1 MKKQYKNLVTNS
13 IVFTIANF
21 GSKVITFLMVPLYT
35 YLLTPKDY
43 GTIDLVTTI
52 SGLLLPI
59 IFLCVSDAVLR
70 YTMSNK
76 FSNKDVLSISLKIYI
91 TGLALFGIVLFIIS
105 LFKDINSYKFYL
117 FCIVATNGLL
127 LIFNQFLRGIGK
139 IKEFAINGTLYTLMF
154 VLSNFIL
161 LVLLKVGKSGYFL
174 SLIIANIICILY
186 AVLISK
192 AYKYI
197 TIRTSRDIFLVMITY
212 SLPLIPNSLMWW
224 VMDAS
229 DKFIITYF
237 LGVNANGIYAISKK
251 LPTIIDTFH
260 SIFNQAWQISAIE
273 EADSANSV
281 EFTSNVYKIYTYLL
295 FLIVS
300 GLLVVSRIVV
310 EYLLSS
316 SYYESWK
323 YIPFLLLS
331 VSFSSLS
338 GFLSANF
345 IANEKTS
352 IIFKTTLYGA
362 VVNTILNFILIP
374 FIGINGAAIAT
385 MASYYMVLII
395 RERLIRKNK
404 GIEILFNRKFIFSL
418 IGLQII
424 VYYIFPINV
433 AFFANLILFGILIYS
448 FRDIIIVFLKKIL
461 RK

>member
-448 FRDIIIVFLKKIL
+448 FRDIIIVFLKKY
-461 RK
+461 RSF

>member
-117 FCIVATNGLL
+117 FFIVATNGLL

-139 IKEFAINGTLYTLMF
+139 VKEFAINGTLYTLIF

-174 SLIIANIICILY
+174 SLIIANIICIFY
-186 AVLISK
+186 AVSISK

-273 EADSANSV
+273 EVDSVNSV
-281 EFTSNVYKIYTYLL
+281 EFTSNIYKIYTYLL
-295 FLIVS
+295 FLIVG

-310 EYLLSS
+310 KYLLSS

-395 RERLIRKNK
+395 RERLIIKNK
-404 GIEILFNRKFIFSL
+404 GIEILFNRKFIFTL

-424 VYYIFPINV
+424 VYYILPINV
-433 AFFANLILFGILIYS
+433 AFFVDFILYVILIYS
-448 FRDIIIVFLKKIL
+448 FKDIIKIIL
-461 RK
+461 MKLIRK

>member
-154 VLSNFIL
+154 VLSNFIM

-448 FRDIIIVFLKKIL
+448 FRDIIIVFLKKY
-461 RK
+461 

>member
-52 SGLLLPI
+52 SGLLIPL

-76 FSNKDVLSISLKIYI
+76 YSNKDVLSISLKIYI
-91 TGLALFGIVLFIIS
+91 AGLALFGIVLFIIS

-139 IKEFAINGTLYTLMF
+139 VKEFAINGTLYTLMF
-154 VLSNFIL
+154 VLSNFLL
-161 LVLLKVGKSGYFL
+161 LVILKVGKSGYFL
-174 SLIIANIICILY
+174 SLILANIICILY

-273 EADSANSV
+273 EVDSVNSV

-300 GLLVVSRIVV
+300 GLLVISRIVV
-310 EYLLSS
+310 EYLLSN
-316 SYYESWK
+316 SYCESWK

-331 VSFSSLS
+331 VCFSSLS

-424 VYYIFPINV
+424 IYYMFPINID
-433 AFFANLILFGILIYS
+433 FFANFILFLILIYS
-448 FRDIIIVFLKKIL
+448 FRDVIIVFFKKIL

>member
-433 AFFANLILFGILIYS
+433 AFFANLILSGILIYS
-448 FRDIIIVFLKKIL
+448 FRDIIIVFLKKY
-461 RK
+461 

>member
-300 GLLVVSRIVV
+300 GLLVVSRIMV

-385 MASYYMVLII
+385 MASYYMVLIV

-433 AFFANLILFGILIYS
+433 AFFANLTLFGILIYS
-448 FRDIIIVFLKKIL
+448 FRDIIIVFLKKY
-461 RK
+461 

>member
-52 SGLLLPI
+52 SGLLIPL

-76 FSNKDVLSISLKIYI
+76 YSNKDVLSISLKIYI
-91 TGLALFGIVLFIIS
+91 AGLALFGIVLFIIS

-139 IKEFAINGTLYTLMF
+139 VKEFAINGTLYTLMF

-161 LVLLKVGKSGYFL
+161 LVILKVGKSGYFL
-174 SLIIANIICILY
+174 SIILANIICILY

-273 EADSANSV
+273 EVDSVNSV

-310 EYLLSS
+310 EYLLSN
-316 SYYESWK
+316 SYGESWK

-362 VVNTILNFILIP
+362 IINTILNFILIP

-395 RERLIRKNK
+395 RERVIRKNK

-424 VYYIFPINV
+424 IYYMFPINV
-433 AFFANLILFGILIYS
+433 AFFADFILFVILIYS
-448 FRDIIIVFLKKIL
+448 FRDVIIVFFKKIL

>member
-1 MKKQYKNLVTNS
+1 MKKEYKNLVTNS

-35 YLLTPKDY
+35 YLLTPTDY

-59 IFLCVSDAVLR
+59 IFLCISDAVLR
-70 YTMSNK
+70 YVMSNK
-76 FSNKDVLSISLKIYI
+76 FSNDEVLSISLKIYA
-91 TGLALFGIVLFIIS
+91 TGVLLFGVILFIIS
-105 LFKDINSYKFYL
+105 IFKDINSYKYYL
-117 FCIVATNGLL
+117 FFIVATNGLL

-139 IKEFAINGTLYTLMF
+139 VKEFAINGTLYTLLF
-154 VLSNFIL
+154 VLSNIL
-161 LVLLKVGKSGYFL
+161 LLVILKIGRNGYFF
-174 SLIIANIICILY
+174 SIIISNIFCILY
-186 AVLISK
+186 AIFSSK
-192 AYKYI
+192 AYKYF
-197 TIRTSRDIFLVMITY
+197 TINTNKDILIVMLAY

-273 EADSANSV
+273 EADSDNSV
-281 EFTSNVYKIYTYLL
+281 EFTSNIYKIYSFLL
-295 FLIVS
+295 FTIVS
-300 GLLVVSRIVV
+300 GLLVISRVV
-310 EYLLSS
+310 VQYLLSN
-316 SYYESWK
+316 SYRESWK

-331 VSFSSLS
+331 VAFSSLS

-345 IANEKTS
+345 IANEKTG

-362 VVNTILNFILIP
+362 IVNTILNFALIP
-374 FIGINGAAIAT
+374 FLGINGAGLAT
-385 MASYYMVLII
+385 MISYYMVLVI
-395 RERLIRKNK
+395 RENLIKKNN
-404 GIEILFNRKFIFSL
+404 GIKLLFNRGYIFCL

-424 VYYIFPINV
+424 SYY
-433 AFFANLILFGILIYS
+433 LFSIQISFVLNCLLFLMLVYS
-448 FRDIIIVFLKKIL
+448 FKDMLLLFYKKIF
-461 RK
+461 KK

>member
-1 MKKQYKNLVTNS
+1 
-13 IVFTIANF
+13 
-21 GSKVITFLMVPLYT
+21 
-35 YLLTPKDY
+35 
-43 GTIDLVTTI
+43 
-52 SGLLLPI
+52 
-59 IFLCVSDAVLR
+59 
-70 YTMSNK
+70 
-76 FSNKDVLSISLKIYI
+76 
-91 TGLALFGIVLFIIS
+91 
-105 LFKDINSYKFYL
+105 
-117 FCIVATNGLL
+117 
-127 LIFNQFLRGIGK
+127 
-139 IKEFAINGTLYTLMF
+139 
-154 VLSNFIL
+154 
-161 LVLLKVGKSGYFL
+161 
-174 SLIIANIICILY
+174 
-186 AVLISK
+186 
-192 AYKYI
+192 
-197 TIRTSRDIFLVMITY
+197 MITY

-395 RERLIRKNK
+395 RAVSYTHLCY
-404 GIEILFNRKFIFSL
+404 LW
-418 IGLQII
+418 
-424 VYYIFPINV
+424 
-433 AFFANLILFGILIYS
+433 
-448 FRDIIIVFLKKIL
+448 D
-461 RK
+461 

>member
-448 FRDIIIVFLKKIL
+448 FRDIIIVFLKKY
-461 RK
+461 

>member
-52 SGLLLPI
+52 SGLLIPL

-76 FSNKDVLSISLKIYI
+76 YSNKDVLSISLKIYI
-91 TGLALFGIVLFIIS
+91 AGLALFGIVLFIIS

-139 IKEFAINGTLYTLMF
+139 VKEFAINGTLYTLMF
-154 VLSNFIL
+154 VLSNFLL
-161 LVLLKVGKSGYFL
+161 LVILKVGKSGYFL
-174 SLIIANIICILY
+174 SLILANIICILY

-273 EADSANSV
+273 EVDSVNSV

-300 GLLVVSRIVV
+300 GLLVISRIVV
-310 EYLLSS
+310 EYLLSN
-316 SYYESWK
+316 SYCESWK

-331 VSFSSLS
+331 VCFSSLS

-424 VYYIFPINV
+424 IYYMFT
-433 AFFANLILFGILIYS
+433 IYS
-448 FRDIIIVFLKKIL
+448 FFL
-461 RK
+461 

>member
-273 EADSANSV
+273 EANSANSV